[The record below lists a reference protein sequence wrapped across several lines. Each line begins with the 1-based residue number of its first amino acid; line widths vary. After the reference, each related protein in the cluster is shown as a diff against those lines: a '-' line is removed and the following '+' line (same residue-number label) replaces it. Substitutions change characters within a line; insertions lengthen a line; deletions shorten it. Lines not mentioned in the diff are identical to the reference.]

1 MSSQNGYTMG
11 KVVQDFILLDAVR
24 ITEYIKKILG
34 QAGVRDDV
42 SCHVSEGLVQAS
54 MRGIDSHGIRL
65 LPHYLKGVEGG
76 RINPKPDYKFD
87 KTSVSTGKLDG
98 DHTFGHA
105 AGVEGMNKAIEL
117 AIEAGTGHVAV
128 YNSSHFGAAA
138 FFAFL
143 AAKRDMIG
151 MCFTNATPHVLTTGS
166 NRAFFG
172 NNPVC
177 FVAPCDGEEPFC
189 LDMATSAITFNRVMQ
204 HKESNSQIPTDS
216 VADINGNTTT
226 DPDKAKYLLPI
237 GDYKGYGLSMMVDI
251 FCSLL
256 SGMPCGNDVSE
267 MYSGKMSK
275 RRYLGHFFTALRIDC
290 FEEVSVFKQRMAGMM
305 KALRSEP
312 RRDIDVPVQVP
323 GDPEKKIA
331 EIRAKDG
338 IPLSSQLLDN
348 FVQIGKRYKVDFNR

>member
-1 MSSQNGYTMG
+1 MG
-11 KVVQDFILLDAVR
+11 KIAQDSILLDAGS
-24 ITEYIKKILG
+24 ITEYIKKILR
-34 QAGVRDDV
+34 QAGVREDV

-54 MRGIDSHGIRL
+54 LRGIDSHGIRL

-76 RINPKPDYKFD
+76 RINPKPNYKFE
-87 KTSVSTGKLDG
+87 KTSTSSGKLDG

-105 AGVEGMNKAIEL
+105 AGVEGMNKAIET
-117 AIEAGTGHVAV
+117 AAEAGTGHVAV

-138 FFAFL
+138 FFALL

-204 HKESNSQIPTDS
+204 HKESNSPIPSDS
-216 VADINGNTTT
+216 VADANGNSTT

-237 GDYKGYGLSMMVDI
+237 GDYKGYGLSMMVDV

-256 SGMPCGNDVSE
+256 SGMPCGIDVSE
-267 MYSGKMSK
+267 MYSGNMSE

-290 FEEVSVFKQRMAGMM
+290 FEEISVFKQRMADMM

-312 RRDIDVPVQVP
+312 RRDKDVPVQVP

-331 EIRAKDG
+331 VIRTKEG
-338 IPLSSQLLDN
+338 IPVSRQLQES
-348 FVQIGKRYKVDFNR
+348 FVQLGKNYKVDFNR